1 MHVDGAWQPPNA
13 EAIRDMARE
22 AARFQA
28 EMAKAQAEMARAQAD
43 AASKLGSTAPGA
55 VAGVRITGKDG
66 ETIVIDPNTVRQL
79 IAGVAPPPPPPPPAP
94 WEQGPPDSVVAII
107 IVSIL
112 ASTAVLF
119 PIARALGRRV
129 DRKSTTPSQ
138 TPEMASRLERIEQA
152 VDAIAIEVERISEG
166 QRFTTKMLGERVTEP
181 VLVRQGVRETR

>member
-1 MHVDGAWQPPNA
+1 
-13 EAIRDMARE
+13 MARE

-28 EMAKAQAEMARAQAD
+28 EMAKAQAEMAREQA
-43 AASKLGSTAPGA
+43 AARGEQTITTAPGGP
-55 VAGVRITGKDG
+55 GVRITGKDG

-129 DRKSTTPSQ
+129 DRKATAPSQ
-138 TPEMASRLERIEQA
+138 SPEMASRLERIEQA

-166 QRFTTKMLGERVTEP
+166 QRFTTKMLGERVVEP
-181 VLVRQGVRETR
+181 VLARQSVRETR